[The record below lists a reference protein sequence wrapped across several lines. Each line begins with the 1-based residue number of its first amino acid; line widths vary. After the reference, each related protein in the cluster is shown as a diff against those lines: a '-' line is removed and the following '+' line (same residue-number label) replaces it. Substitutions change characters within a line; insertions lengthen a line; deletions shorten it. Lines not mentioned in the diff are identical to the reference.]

1 MLPWLVRRCETAPYV
16 VPVGVV
22 DTIGTKGTISFA
34 RRIRSVDSET
44 QHEDVFRLRVA
55 ASRGQLH
62 LGEFRAAAAT
72 TLELLGEDTA
82 RSPLPP
88 RVAYDAWL
96 IRARALTYLG
106 AADSGRAA
114 ADSARRIAQGVWAT
128 ALDRAW
134 ADFWLGWV
142 NQRLISAATACALF
156 RTALPALDAAVPEL
170 DRDLLGVHVSLG
182 AALVAAGDIR
192 GSVAEYR
199 RILGSL
205 ERAAATE
212 NTIYA
217 LVLEQLGARER
228 RLGDYVAARR
238 DGERSVELFKRLLG
252 EHNEDYGFASTIL
265 GGALRDLGDLEG
277 AERATRVGIDV
288 MAARLGVMNSRIPEG
303 YNGLAIIYRRMGRLD
318 SALSCIERSHAAYL
332 AHRNPRDTEQY
343 NTLATYANVLGDL
356 GRYEES
362 ARMADSAAIGMT
374 ALVGPNHHYVPSI
387 LLVQAT
393 AERGCGRDSTALVLL
408 DTVIAR
414 RVRTYGSLHPDVQDA
429 LTERALTNALI
440 GRTAPAMRDALEA
453 MRQQRGIRQALLRGL
468 EERTALAV
476 ILRPKW
482 TALDVALNLAAT
494 KSLAP
499 SDLPKLYDEV
509 VRQRLQLFDEL
520 LARRHEV
527 AGDTALTNQRARLAR
542 VRSDI
547 AGVLLSGGDRTRTT
561 LDSLSRIEET
571 LETQMS
577 AAAVAGTPTV
587 QQISGVGLDELRA
600 ALPTG
605 SALVSIV
612 RFGAFDPHQ
621 AATRW
626 GPRTKPA
633 YAAFVLRQGSTE
645 LRHLDLGNAAGID
658 SLTTEWLGLNGG
670 RRGTASNANL
680 RGVGRALRKRAF
692 DGILGATKGADR
704 VYLVLDGPLSLV
716 DPGTLPDDADGYLL
730 ERPQRLLLLSGE
742 RELLEQAR
750 PTSHGGGG
758 LLALGGPEFNGTTS
772 PDPADGLET
781 SQEPERFSSCD
792 EVKLGR
798 FGPLPA
804 SAAEVIA
811 ISTRW
816 RAWAHGDT
824 TRDALVLL
832 GALARERALRNSCR
846 GRIAI
851 HLATHGFALHDDC
864 EAWSPEA
871 AEVFRSLY
879 RTGLALA
886 GSNARSVN
894 TDPSDD
900 GLLTAGEASE
910 LDLSGASWVCLS
922 ACESGLG
929 DAISGEGVQGLVR
942 AFRIAGARQ
951 VVMSLWPVA
960 DDDAAEWNDAFYGG
974 LLDRSLSVTEAS
986 REASLR
992 LLRARRAVHGSTRP
1006 ATWACFA
1013 VSGIDR

>member
-1 MLPWLVRRCETAPYV
+1 
-16 VPVGVV
+16 VPV
-22 DTIGTKGTISFA
+22 
-34 RRIRSVDSET
+34 
-44 QHEDVFRLRVA
+44 
-55 ASRGQLH
+55 
-62 LGEFRAAAAT
+62 
-72 TLELLGEDTA
+72 
-82 RSPLPP
+82 
-88 RVAYDAWL
+88 
-96 IRARALTYLG
+96 
-106 AADSGRAA
+106 
-114 ADSARRIAQGVWAT
+114 
-128 ALDRAW
+128 
-134 ADFWLGWV
+134 
-142 NQRLISAATACALF
+142 
-156 RTALPALDAAVPEL
+156 LDATVPEL
-170 DRDLLGVHVSLG
+170 DRDLLGIHLSLG

-199 RILGSL
+199 RILATL

-212 NTIYA
+212 NFTYA

-238 DGERSVELFKRLLG
+238 EGERSVELFRRLVG

-277 AERATRVGIDV
+277 AERATRVGIDI

-318 SALSCIERSHAAYL
+318 SALACIQRSHAAYL

-362 ARMADSAAIGMT
+362 ATMADSAAVGMT

-393 AERGCGRDSTALVLL
+393 AERGCGRDSSALALL

-414 RVRTYGSLHPDVQDA
+414 RVRKYGPLHPDVQDA
-429 LTERALTNALI
+429 FTERALAYALV
-440 GRTAPAMRDALEA
+440 GKTAPAMRDALEA
-453 MRQQRGIRQALLRGL
+453 MRQQREIRQALLRGL

-482 TALDVALNLAAT
+482 TALDVALTLAAT
-494 KSLAP
+494 TSLTP
-499 SDLPKLYDEV
+499 NDLAMLYDEI

-527 AGDTALTNQRARLAR
+527 ASDTTLANQRALLAG

-547 AGVLLSGGDRTRTT
+547 AGALLSGGDRTRTT
-561 LDSLSRIEET
+561 LDSLSRVEET
-571 LETQMS
+571 LETGMKAA
-577 AAAVAGTPTV
+577 AAAVAVAPPVEQGNRA
-587 QQISGVGLDELRA
+587 GLDALRA
-600 ALPTG
+600 ALPSG

-612 RFGAFDPHQ
+612 RYGAFDPGQ
-621 AATRW
+621 AAARW
-626 GPRTKPA
+626 GPRTRPA

-645 LRHLDLGNAAGID
+645 LRHFDLGDAGGID
-658 SLTTEWLGLNGG
+658 TLATKWLSLNGA
-670 RRGTASNANL
+670 RGKTASEANL
-680 RGVGRALRKRAF
+680 RTAGRALRNRTF

-716 DPGTLPDDADGYLL
+716 DPGTLPDDAGGYLL
-730 ERPQRLLLLSGE
+730 ERPQRLLRLTGE
-742 RELLEQAR
+742 RELLAQAL
-750 PTSHGGGG
+750 PTANPGGG

-772 PDPADGLET
+772 PDPPHVSEM
-781 SQEPERFSSCD
+781 SQEPERFSSC
-792 EVKLGR
+792 EAVKLGR

-804 SAAEVIA
+804 SAAEVMA

-832 GALARERALRNSCR
+832 GAAARERALRKSCI
-846 GRIAI
+846 GRIAV

-871 AEVFRSLY
+871 AQVFRTLY

-886 GSNARSVN
+886 GANARSAN

-900 GLLTAGEASE
+900 GLLTAGEASA

-960 DDDAAEWNDAFYGG
+960 DEDAAEWNDIFYSG
-974 LLDRSLSVTEAS
+974 LLERSLSVTEAS

-992 LLRARRAVHGSTRP
+992 MLRTRRHARESTRP

-1013 VSGIDR
+1013 VSGMDR